1 MGRRTH
7 CVTLCFSIKIHTHLT
22 WDLFIQKIIHH
33 GKATDKMHL
42 QVTTHSWVIPTHDLF
57 TFRYLSLGLF
67 VSHVIASC
75 PSWQVP
81 YHKYSPPPTGESHW
95 LNMWQR
101 IRWLVADANRN
112 CATLA
117 QRVAELPSLVR
128 GSCEA
133 MWGDVAACERMWLG
147 EGVTLFLAS
156 LLTLKVR
163 RKDAGRFWLF
173 F

>member
-1 MGRRTH
+1 
-7 CVTLCFSIKIHTHLT
+7 
-22 WDLFIQKIIHH
+22 
-33 GKATDKMHL
+33 MHL
-42 QVTTHSWVIPTHDLF
+42 QVTTHPWVIPTHALF

-67 VSHVIASC
+67 VSHAIASC

-81 YHKYSPPPTGESHW
+81 YHKYSHPPTGESHW

-101 IRWLVADANRN
+101 ILWLVTDANRN

-133 MWGDVAACERMWLG
+133 MWGDVAACECMWLG
-147 EGVTLFLAS
+147 EGVTFFVAS
-156 LLTLKVR
+156 LLRSLSEGKGSFPFGSFFSEICPNR
-163 RKDAGRFWLF
+163 EEILPNLALF
-173 F
+173 